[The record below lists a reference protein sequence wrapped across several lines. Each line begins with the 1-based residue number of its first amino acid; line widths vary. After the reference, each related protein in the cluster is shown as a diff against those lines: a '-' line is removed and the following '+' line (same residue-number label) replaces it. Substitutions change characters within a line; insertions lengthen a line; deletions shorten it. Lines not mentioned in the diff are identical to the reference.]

1 MTTSF
6 TCRICGTTHATKL
19 VVREMMYGTRD
30 TFDYY
35 QCESCQ
41 CLQIA
46 DIPEDIARY
55 YPANYYSYDQK
66 RKKKRFLRDFTRKH
80 RNLYAIEKKGVL
92 GALLCTLKE
101 PASLFRVY
109 GRLGLTRTSTFLDVG
124 GGDGRHVAELQE
136 LGFTNA
142 MAVDP
147 FIAGDV
153 MEDGR
158 LVAKK
163 GTLFDLNE
171 PYDLIAFHHSF
182 EHMHPPRDILE
193 KAHNLLKPGGSV
205 LLRIPTVTS
214 EAFETYG
221 ANWSDLDAPRHF
233 YLHSH
238 DSIQLLAEQAGFKVI
253 DLWCDSNAFQFWASE
268 QYAQDI
274 PLNDPR
280 SHTQPPIPP
289 MFTSDQMAQ
298 FEAKAQTLNAQMR
311 GDAICVWLKPAR

>member
-1 MTTSF
+1 LSNAVIEAQDQIERYQTSLIRSYF
-6 TCRICGTTHATKL
+6 DENNRPHRVELRVPSLRAAAAPGEEDVLSVPLLALVSSNRLAIKDVKISLNVTLGDLTSHVPPDSSPKPEPTSNDENDASAEWGSQRHA
-19 VVREMMYGTRD
+19 
-30 TFDYY
+30 
-35 QCESCQ
+35 
-41 CLQIA
+41 
-46 DIPEDIARY
+46 
-55 YPANYYSYDQK
+55 
-66 RKKKRFLRDFTRKH
+66 
-80 RNLYAIEKKGVL
+80 
-92 GALLCTLKE
+92 
-101 PASLFRVY
+101 
-109 GRLGLTRTSTFLDVG
+109 
-124 GGDGRHVAELQE
+124 
-136 LGFTNA
+136 NA